1 LVLGVGYLLEPLVIR
16 KFSARSILLVE
27 YYYYIFPFA
36 LGMLLFSIFES
47 YCWALQK
54 TIVPNFLKETGLRL
68 ITTVFIVLYYF
79 HYISYHTFIVLFCTL
94 FGLMAAILA
103 GYLFYLKKL
112 QFTLKASKVTK
123 KMWRKMLGMQSLIF
137 GGMIIQALGQT
148 MDSIFIASMKG
159 LGFAGVYTLALY
171 AANFIQIPQRS
182 MQSIA
187 TGIISQAWKDK
198 NYAEINRIYQRSSIN
213 MLLMSLFIFGCL
225 LLNIENLF
233 SVLKVQE
240 NYTAAINLM
249 IVLGLVRVIDAGT
262 GVNGTIIATSTFWKF
277 DFLVVL
283 FYWYSFTIGVY
294 NDKAI

>member
-1 LVLGVGYLLEPLVIR
+1 
-16 KFSARSILLVE
+16 
-27 YYYYIFPFA
+27 
-36 LGMLLFSIFES
+36 
-47 YCWALQK
+47 
-54 TIVPNFLKETGLRL
+54 
-68 ITTVFIVLYYF
+68 
-79 HYISYHTFIVLFCTL
+79 
-94 FGLMAAILA
+94 
-103 GYLFYLKKL
+103 
-112 QFTLKASKVTK
+112 
-123 KMWRKMLGMQSLIF
+123 
-137 GGMIIQALGQT
+137 
-148 MDSIFIASMKG
+148 
-159 LGFAGVYTLALY
+159 
-171 AANFIQIPQRS
+171 

-277 DFLVVL
+277 DFFSGIILL
-283 FYWYSFTIGVY
+283 AFVY
-294 NDKAI
+294 HWRI

>member
-1 LVLGVGYLLEPLVIR
+1 
-16 KFSARSILLVE
+16 
-27 YYYYIFPFA
+27 
-36 LGMLLFSIFES
+36 
-47 YCWALQK
+47 
-54 TIVPNFLKETGLRL
+54 
-68 ITTVFIVLYYF
+68 
-79 HYISYHTFIVLFCTL
+79 
-94 FGLMAAILA
+94 
-103 GYLFYLKKL
+103 
-112 QFTLKASKVTK
+112 
-123 KMWRKMLGMQSLIF
+123 MWRKMLGMQSLIF

-187 TGIISQAWKDK
+187 TGIVSQAWKDK

-277 DFLVVL
+277 DFFSGIILLAIRLPLAYIMIRQFDIIGAAYAELISISLYNFIRFEFLRRKFNMQPFTAKTIQSILLFSIAFASSFYLLKDINGWLGMIFTTAIFSVQIILIIVWGKLTPDANQLLVKL
-283 FYWYSFTIGVY
+283 KEKWK
-294 NDKAI
+294 N